1 MKNKIVSE
9 VISIV
14 GLLII
19 GGLLG
24 WAFVSFLDKWVAH
37 EQAYQQ
43 AHQQYI
49 APADEVI
56 IEIMNKESD
65 NESH

>member
-14 GLLII
+14 ALLII
-19 GGLLG
+19 GSLLG

-37 EQAYQQ
+37 EQTY
-43 AHQQYI
+43 QQYI

-56 IEIMNKESD
+56 IEIMNYKE
-65 NESH
+65 

>member
-14 GLLII
+14 GLLIV

-43 AHQQYI
+43 YI
-49 APADEVI
+49 APADEVL
-56 IEIMNKESD
+56 IEIMKESG